1 MPRPTFLSL
10 HQPRSWLKDEA
21 FQNMC
26 FISAL
31 FLTGQPLMSW
41 LNDPALW
48 NINLMFPT
56 FWTAQ
61 SLMSWLNAEAPWN
74 ILFIVTTPETSHALM
89 SSLKDANADLQS
101 QDAGAP
107 QLFAQNKN
115 CMFVTPDVSHVEM
128 WPYVASAAALS
139 ESHSLRAALMLLSSS
154 AMPARAS
161 NRLAAHRSAASL
173 IIVAQGQPYPSD
185 QCSINAC

>member
-1 MPRPTFLSL
+1 
-10 HQPRSWLKDEA
+10 LKDEA

-26 FISAL
+26 LISTL
-31 FLTGQPLMSW
+31 FFTGQPLRSW

-161 NRLAAHRSAASL
+161 NRLAAHKNAANR
-173 IIVAQGQPYPSD
+173 IIDAQGSRITRQTI
-185 QCSINAC
+185 CNAARAC